1 MEEEWK
7 QIEDYTDYS
16 VSNLGNV
23 RSNRKMKLLKL
34 CLDTSG
40 RPFVNIYNKKGRLT
54 RQIARLIAIAFIPNP
69 TNLPI
74 IDHINRNVLD
84 NRIENL
90 RWCSWS
96 ENNFNRIQPLGKT
109 SKYKGV
115 SLSREGNW
123 RAVIKVNSKTN
134 SLGTFKTELE
144 GAKAYNDFIVAHNL
158 GEFAILNN
166 LGN

>member
-90 RWCSWS
+90 RWCSS
-96 ENNFNRIQPLGKT
+96 SQNNRNCVKQLDTT
-109 SKYKGV
+109 SQYKGV
-115 SLSREGNW
+115 YLAKGRWKANI
-123 RAVIKVNSKTN
+123 RVNSKLI
-134 SLGTFKTELE
+134 SLGSFGTELE

>member
-1 MEEEWK
+1 MEEWK
-7 QIEDYTDYS
+7 PIEDYTDYS

-54 RQIARLIAIAFIPNP
+54 RQIARLIAIAFIANP
-69 TNLPI
+69 TNLPM

-90 RWCSWS
+90 RWCSS
-96 ENNFNRIQPLGKT
+96 SQNNRNREKQLNTT
-109 SKYKGV
+109 SQYKGV
-115 SLSREGNW
+115 YLAEGRW
-123 RAVIKVNSKTN
+123 KASIRVNSKLIH
-134 SLGTFKTELE
+134 LGSFGTELE

>member
-1 MEEEWK
+1 MEEWK
-7 QIEDYTDYS
+7 PIEDYTDYS

-23 RSNRKMKLLKL
+23 RSNRKMKLLKI

-54 RQIARLIAIAFIPNP
+54 RQIARLIAIAFIANP
-69 TNLPI
+69 TNLPM

-90 RWCSWS
+90 RWCSS
-96 ENNFNRIQPLGKT
+96 SQNNRNRGKQLGTT
-109 SKYKGV
+109 SQYKGV
-115 SLSREGNW
+115 SLAQGRWKASIR
-123 RAVIKVNSKTN
+123 VNSKLIH
-134 SLGTFKTELE
+134 LGSFGTELE